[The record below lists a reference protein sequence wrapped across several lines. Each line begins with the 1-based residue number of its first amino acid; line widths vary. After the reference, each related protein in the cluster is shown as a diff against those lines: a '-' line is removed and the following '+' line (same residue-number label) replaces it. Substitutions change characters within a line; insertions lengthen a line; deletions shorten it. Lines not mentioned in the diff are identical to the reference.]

1 MQTATLDTPTSAEDL
16 SLFMA
21 AYENAVQR
29 SKISSLGIHVIQNAD
44 GSYWCADEGDYTN
57 LPAWVIDRI
66 VHTVAGRMSGEY

>member
-16 SLFMA
+16 SQCMA

-29 SKISSLGIHVIQNAD
+29 SKISSFDIHVIQNAD

-57 LPAWVIDRI
+57 LPTWVIDRT